1 MNNSKR
7 VSVII
12 NCFNS
17 EKYIEECL
25 KSVLNQTHINLEV
38 IIVDN
43 NSTDNTKK
51 IIEKFNDDRIR
62 YFYLNDHLKLGE
74 ARNYAL
80 KKCSGEFIAFIDSDD
95 IWVNYKLEEQIK
107 IFSKPDVG
115 LVFCNSYKFKEDG
128 WKQKIYKKAPPT
140 GYIFRNLF
148 VNYFI
153 SLETVIIRRD
163 VIFKLKRYFYEEFQI
178 IEEFDLI
185 CRLSLITK
193 FEYVDKVMAYWRF
206 REDSFTWKN
215 RHLIHKERK
224 TMLRLFYQEINSFEN
239 SYNNEIIL
247 FNKRTLLEEIL
258 YLIQCNQIKLAK
270 IKLKKY
276 LFKDLKW
283 TLLYFILSSYF
294 LTKIV
299 MRRFGYLY

>member
-1 MNNSKR
+1 MINLKK

-17 EKYIEECL
+17 EKFIDECL
-25 KSVLNQTHINLEV
+25 KSVLDQTHINLEI

-43 NSTDNTKK
+43 NSIDNTRTK
-51 IIEKFNDDRIR
+51 IEKFNDHRIK
-62 YFYLNDHLKLGE
+62 YFYLNNHVKLGE

-95 IWVNYKLEEQIK
+95 IWVKNKLEEQIK
-107 IFSKPDVG
+107 IFSNPDIG
-115 LVFCNSYKFKEDG
+115 LVFCNSYKFKVNG
-128 WKQKIYKKAPPT
+128 WKQKIYKKIPPT
-140 GYIFRNLF
+140 GDIFPDLF

-153 SLETVIIRRD
+153 SLETVIIRSK

-215 RHLIHKERK
+215 RHLIHEERK
-224 TMLRLFYQEINSFEN
+224 TMLKLFKKEINFFEN
-239 SYNNEIIL
+239 LYNDEITL

-258 YLIQCNQIKLAK
+258 YLIQCNQIKSAR
-270 IKLKKY
+270 IKLKTY
-276 LFKDLKW
+276 FFKDLKW
-283 TLLYFILSSYF
+283 TLLYFILSNYF
-294 LTKIV
+294 LTKVV
-299 MRRFGYLY
+299 MRRLGYLY